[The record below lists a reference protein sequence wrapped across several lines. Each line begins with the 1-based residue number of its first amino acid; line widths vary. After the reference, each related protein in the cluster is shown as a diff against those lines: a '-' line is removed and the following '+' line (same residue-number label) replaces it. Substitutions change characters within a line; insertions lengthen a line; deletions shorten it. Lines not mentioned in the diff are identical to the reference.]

1 MDPDVSAGTP
11 GEVLG
16 GKEKIEIPHSGKV
29 EPGSALRPGLTS
41 EAHRGIKSPFGEAGD
56 KWSPKPPG
64 EHPSDVQETNSLLPE
79 PQARVRERERA
90 VEERLESPQQQL
102 SEAAP
107 PVLDTELAE
116 GAPPSEQPLGLPP
129 ESCERNGSRGRSGLP
144 PESRQRARQV
154 TPASGSLAGPPPE
167 LTRLPPETEDRPL
180 AGLPPELAC
189 LPPEP
194 GNSQLAGLPPE
205 LTGLPPE
212 PEDRQ
217 LAGLPRELTCLS
229 QEPENS
235 QLAGLP
241 PELTGLPSEPEDRQ
255 LAGLPPELTRLP
267 PGPFECP
274 PHKEQLLGLPPEA
287 HVHNG
292 SWWRSG
298 LPPEGRRRAPRM
310 SPASWFLA
318 GLPPELT
325 RLPPEL
331 FFVI

>member
-1 MDPDVSAGTP
+1 MYPDVSAGTS

-16 GKEKIEIPHSGKV
+16 GKEKIGIPHSGKV
-29 EPGSALRPGLTS
+29 EPGSAPRPGLAF
-41 EAHRGIKSPFGEAGD
+41 EAHWGIKSPFGEAGD

-79 PQARVRERERA
+79 PQARVRERERS
-90 VEERLESPQQQL
+90 VEEGLKSPQQQ
-102 SEAAP
+102 SDEAAP

-116 GAPPSEQPLGLPP
+116 APPPSEQPLGLPP
-129 ESCERNGSRGRSGLP
+129 ETCERNSSRGRSGLP
-144 PESRQRARQV
+144 PEGRQRARRV

-167 LTRLPPETEDRPL
+167 LNRLPPESEHRQL
-180 AGLPPELAC
+180 AGLPPELTC

-194 GNSQLAGLPPE
+194 ESSQLAGLPPE

-212 PEDRQ
+212 PE
-217 LAGLPRELTCLS
+217 G
-229 QEPENS
+229 
-235 QLAGLP
+235 
-241 PELTGLPSEPEDRQ
+241 RQ